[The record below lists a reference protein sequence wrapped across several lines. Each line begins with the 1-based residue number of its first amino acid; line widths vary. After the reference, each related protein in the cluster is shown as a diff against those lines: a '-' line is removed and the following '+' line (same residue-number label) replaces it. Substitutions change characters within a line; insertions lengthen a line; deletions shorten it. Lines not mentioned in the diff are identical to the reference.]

1 MSISLEQLKSKMS
14 SSSLGLRKNSGKAVK
29 NNSSGHN
36 NKIADLMAA
45 EKGSS
50 NFQQQ
55 ALMLM
60 ADEVDKKK
68 MINDEAQKLKEAF
81 RLAVSKRVES

>member
-1 MSISLEQLKSKMS
+1 
-14 SSSLGLRKNSGKAVK
+14 
-29 NNSSGHN
+29 
-36 NKIADLMAA
+36 MAA

-81 RLAVSKRVES
+81 RLAVSKRVESQKNTMLAKQYLDKMNGDVDED